1 MPGWL
6 GSWIR
11 QNMAGADAPP
21 PPEPLPEDG
30 WSRTGRVMRIGVV
43 AVAVLVLL
51 GGAGWYAL
59 SHRHHNW
66 AVVVIAGD
74 WHAHDGSAS
83 DAFDNSRRDVS
94 AELRQIGFNDAYMM
108 QFSVRPDLDTTTHPM
123 ASTAADI
130 AQELGLLTSET
141 PDGCLLYF
149 SSHGAPQ
156 GVLVGSALLSP
167 TSLAEIVDSTCGS
180 RPTVVIVSAC
190 YSGVFVPALQGP
202 NRMVMTAAR
211 ADRTSFGC
219 GQENR
224 YPYFDDCVVHAI
236 PKVHSFPQLADKVK
250 DCVQDKEIDTGMSPS
265 SDPQISIGS
274 YVADNLPTW

>member
-1 MPGWL
+1 M
-6 GSWIR
+6 
-11 QNMAGADAPP
+11 
-21 PPEPLPEDG
+21 
-30 WSRTGRVMRIGVV
+30 
-43 AVAVLVLL
+43 
-51 GGAGWYAL
+51 
-59 SHRHHNW
+59 
-66 AVVVIAGD
+66 VVIAGD

-94 AELRQIGFNDAYMM
+94 AELGQIGFNDAYMM

-224 YPYFDDCVVHAI
+224 YPYFDGCFLSSFGAARDFADLG
-236 PKVHSFPQLADKVK
+236 PKVQA
-250 DCVQDKEIDTGMSPS
+250 CVARREVETGMSPPS
-265 SDPQISIGS
+265 QPQLSIG
-274 YVADNLPTW
+274 AALRPLLPLYPLHTGARPPQ